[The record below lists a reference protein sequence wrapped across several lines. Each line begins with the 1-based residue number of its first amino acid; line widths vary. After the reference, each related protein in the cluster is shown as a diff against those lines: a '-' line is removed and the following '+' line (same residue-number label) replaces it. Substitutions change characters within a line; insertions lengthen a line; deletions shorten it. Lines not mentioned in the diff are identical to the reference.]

1 MAKQTINIGT
11 TANDGTGDQLR
22 SAFDKVNDNFTELYS
37 DDAGDVGSIV
47 AGTGISVNQA
57 TGDVTVTN
65 SLPNA
70 THTGDV
76 TGSAA
81 LTIADDAITTDKI
94 INDAVTA
101 DKLANSINTEIA
113 ANTAKVTNATHT
125 GDVTGATALTIA
137 NSAVITDKI
146 ADDAVTADKLA
157 NSINTEIAANT
168 AKVTNATHTG
178 DVTGATA
185 LTIANDAVTA
195 GKLANN
201 VVGYSKLANVF
212 IAKTAISTLTGTVSY
227 DCSVSSLFQLS
238 GDITGAYT
246 ISLDGYNKGQVI
258 TIFPIKGNQTLNLA
272 GAGSSTNTFNKIGGD
287 YDDDGSAS
295 NVLQIE
301 CVDDSATDPIF
312 FYSIATFTE
321 DSSDI

>member
-101 DKLANSINTEIA
+101 DKLANSINTEIT

-125 GDVTGATALTIA
+125 GDVTG
-137 NSAVITDKI
+137 S
-146 ADDAVTADKLA
+146 
-157 NSINTEIAANT
+157 
-168 AKVTNATHTG
+168 
-178 DVTGATA
+178 TA

-258 TIFPIKGNQTLNLA
+258 TIFPIKGDQTLNLA